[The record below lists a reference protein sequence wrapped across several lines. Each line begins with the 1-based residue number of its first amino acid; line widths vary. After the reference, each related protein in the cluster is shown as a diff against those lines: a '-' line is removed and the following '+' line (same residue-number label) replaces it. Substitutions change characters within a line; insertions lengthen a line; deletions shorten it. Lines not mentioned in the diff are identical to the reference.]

1 MKTTNLIKA
10 CGSIVKEESL
20 IPVVYNILNK
30 TCVAEANEPYSDY
43 YGNVPQQAIPNS
55 LFLFTSQYY
64 SLEEVL
70 RFAQNIDSCYM
81 EKVNVTTAS
90 LDFGQ
95 HKYSAIR
102 IKYFPDYE
110 HLHLLQSCCIK
121 EGVEFIKKVQ
131 MSEFAIVKICK
142 CFVLEEL
149 EQGIFIDKKEEH
161 RGYLTIPKHLTQDEF
176 LDILI
181 EIRNNN
187 NCPLF
192 DAAMGAII
200 IDSKAN
206 DMVRIYSENLHLSL
220 LKCIKEKF
228 TKSILK
234 E

>member
-1 MKTTNLIKA
+1 
-10 CGSIVKEESL
+10 
-20 IPVVYNILNK
+20 VYNILDN
-30 TCVAEANEPYSDY
+30 TCVAEANEPYSEY
-43 YGNVPQQAIPNS
+43 YGNVPQPANPNS

-81 EKVNVTTAS
+81 EKVNVAAAS
-90 LDFGQ
+90 VDFGQ

-102 IKYFPDYE
+102 VKYFPDYE
-110 HLHLLQSCCIK
+110 HLHLLQTCCIK
-121 EGVEFIKKVQ
+121 EGVEFIKKIQ
-131 MSEFAIVKICK
+131 MAKSALVKICK

-161 RGYLTIPKHLTQDEF
+161 RGYLTIPRQITQDQF

-181 EIRNNN
+181 EIRNNYD
-187 NCPLF
+187 CQLF

-206 DMVRIYSENLHLSL
+206 DMVRIYSENLQLSL

-234 E
+234 T

>member
-10 CGSIVKEESL
+10 CGSIVKTESL
-20 IPVVYNILNK
+20 IPVVYNILKN
-30 TCVAEANEPYSDY
+30 TCVAEASEPYSAY
-43 YGNVPQQAIPNS
+43 YGNIPQPAIPNS
-55 LFLFTSQYY
+55 LFLFTSQHY

-70 RFAQNIDSCYM
+70 RFAQNIETCYM
-81 EKVNVTTAS
+81 EKVNVAAAS
-90 LDFGQ
+90 LEFGQ

-121 EGVEFIKKVQ
+121 EGVEFIKKIQ
-131 MSEFAIVKICK
+131 MSESALVKICK

-149 EQGIFIDKKEEH
+149 EQGIFMDKNEEH
-161 RGYLTIPKHLTQDEF
+161 RGYLTIPRQITQDQFSDTITEV
-176 LDILI
+176 
-181 EIRNNN
+181 RNNDD
-187 NCPLF
+187 CPLF

-206 DMVRIYSENLHLSL
+206 EMVRIYSENLDLSL
-220 LKCIKEKF
+220 LKCVKEKF

-234 E
+234 I

>member
-1 MKTTNLIKA
+1 MKTINLIKA
-10 CGSIVKEESL
+10 CGSIVKDESL
-20 IPVVYNILNK
+20 IPLVYNILDN
-30 TCVAEANEPYSDY
+30 TCVAEANEPYSEY
-43 YGNVPQQAIPNS
+43 YGNVPQPANPNS

-81 EKVNVTTAS
+81 EKVNVAAAS
-90 LDFGQ
+90 VDFGQ

-102 IKYFPDYE
+102 VKYFPDYE
-110 HLHLLQSCCIK
+110 HLHLLQTCCIK
-121 EGVEFIKKVQ
+121 EGVEFIKKIQ
-131 MSEFAIVKICK
+131 MAKSALVKICK

-161 RGYLTIPKHLTQDEF
+161 RGYLTIPRQITQDQF

-181 EIRNNN
+181 EIRNNYD
-187 NCPLF
+187 CQLF

-206 DMVRIYSENLHLSL
+206 DMVRIYSENLQLSL

-234 E
+234 T